1 MLSDISKWRGIPL
14 DTSPEVY
21 WAHREALRR
30 LGTAGRLRLA
40 FDISE
45 QMWRTAKAGIRR
57 RHPEYS
63 EEKVQLALI
72 RMRLG
77 EKLFRIKYPD
87 EEVSA

>member
-1 MLSDISKWRGIPL
+1 MASDIAKWRGIPL
-14 DTSPEVY
+14 DTPPDVY
-21 WAHREALRR
+21 WAHREALQK
-30 LGTAGRLRLA
+30 LGAEGRLRLA

-63 EEKVQLALI
+63 EAQLQLAFI

-87 EEVSA
+87 EEVSP